1 MHEQPIVANITV
13 PPTDHPATP
22 DDPQASLRAEL
33 LGQIVAAQF
42 DLEAVVTE
50 LARTGGNPGDA
61 QNQLQFLSNLQRSV
75 GAANPVAL
83 AQMRSEIA
91 ATVNAA
97 QAVAAQGRSAASSDD
112 KTVELA
118 ETTAN
123 TRRTIGDV
131 SEKLFERKVLDPYL
145 TFASPEDE
153 AEFRRRE
160 AERQEYVRRE
170 LAKGTPEGALN
181 ASNATVA
188 QLEDA
193 RDHGADRSPDFET
206 LYSTAITARE
216 QQRTAMVNAGVIT
229 PPNNQQAAN
238 SPQPSPP
245 PTAPSELDDVAAALR
260 AAGVALPATEQTP
273 LNAHGLSDVASLAAA
288 TTVRSV

>member
-1 MHEQPIVANITV
+1 M
-13 PPTDHPATP
+13 
-22 DDPQASLRAEL
+22 

-42 DLEAVVTE
+42 DLEAVVAE
-50 LARTGGNPGDA
+50 LSRTGGNPGDA
-61 QNQLQFLSNLQRSV
+61 QNQLQFLSSLQRTV
-75 GAANPVAL
+75 GTANPVAL

-91 ATVNAA
+91 ATVSAA
-97 QAVAAQGRSAASSDD
+97 QAVAAQGRTAASPDD
-112 KTVELA
+112 KTADLA

-123 TRRTIGDV
+123 TRRTIGDI

-181 ASNATVA
+181 ASNAAVA

-193 RDHGADRSPDFET
+193 RDHGADRSPDFDT
-206 LYSTAITARE
+206 LLSSATVARDQQRAAIT
-216 QQRTAMVNAGVIT
+216 NAGVST
-229 PPNNQQAAN
+229 STNNQEATNTPQPTSSAN
-238 SPQPSPP
+238 SS
-245 PTAPSELDDVAAALR
+245 TELDDVAATLL
-260 AAGVALPATEQTP
+260 AAGVSLPTMNSAP
-273 LNAHGLSDVASLAAA
+273 LNAHGLSDVASLGPA
-288 TTVRSV
+288 TTSRTV